1 MIEFDIGSFVQFN
14 GRLCS
19 IIALV
24 NGIAKLSN
32 GQMVACEQFTPIEIG
47 NPLDKQIT
55 LVCYNLRYPAG
66 DIKTESIK
74 YYQNCYLLQDKT
86 INDVLKENPSIRY
99 LHELQNWLLI
109 NTEDFRLVN
118 KYGHI

>member
-1 MIEFDIGSFVQFN
+1 MTDFKEGDFVQFN

-19 IIALV
+19 ITVMV

-32 GQMVACEQFTPIEIG
+32 GQKVACEQLTPIEIG

-55 LVCYNLRYPAG
+55 LVCDNLRYPAG
-66 DIKTESIK
+66 EIKTEPIK

-86 INDVLKENPSIRY
+86 IKDVLKENPSIKY
-99 LHELQNWLLI
+99 LHEIQNWLLI
-109 NTEDFRLVN
+109 NTEDFRLVS
-118 KYGHI
+118 KYEHI